1 VGRSSGGGPF
11 DFAGSVRGR
20 GSEQS
25 EGRRSVMYNR
35 YLLVDDVGFN
45 YDMTAY
51 TAEEAMKTVTDDYP
65 EVTGLRVAAKWDD
78 DTDAWKYRD

>member
-1 VGRSSGGGPF
+1 
-11 DFAGSVRGR
+11 
-20 GSEQS
+20 
-25 EGRRSVMYNR
+25 MYNR